1 MVTTPA
7 AAAPAAPAS
16 FIRLVVIGLAGGFL
30 SGLFGVG
37 GGIIM
42 VPLLMWLAHLDQRR
56 ASATS
61 LAAILPA
68 SIAGSIG
75 YLVGGQV
82 DWLAALFVAIGSIA
96 GSWIGTMLLRRLPLT
111 VLRWGFIALL
121 VLIAIRMLLVDVPD
135 RTDAH
140 IDITPLTAVLL
151 IAFGLFVGIASG
163 LFGIG
168 GGLVMV
174 PVFIGGFGMGDLVAK
189 GTSLLVMIPTSI
201 TGTIANTR
209 AKLVDLRQGL
219 TVGVA
224 AVLASFGGVAVSFL
238 LSPEVAT
245 WLFVVLLAFV
255 IVQLS
260 VRAVRAQRA
269 AKRPE

>member
-1 MVTTPA
+1 MTSP
-7 AAAPAAPAS
+7 APAESQAPVGVL
-16 FIRLVVIGLAGGFL
+16 RLVVIGLAGGFL

-42 VPLLMWLAHLDQRR
+42 VPLLMWLARLDQRR

-96 GSWIGTMLLRRLPLT
+96 GSWIGALLLRRLPLT

-121 VLIAIRMLLVDVPD
+121 VLIAIRMLLVDVPE
-135 RTDAH
+135 RGEAH
-140 IDITPLTAVLL
+140 IEITPLIAVLL
-151 IAFGLFVGIASG
+151 LGFGLFVGIASG

-168 GGLVMV
+168 GGLIMV

-201 TGTIANTR
+201 TGTVANVR

-219 TVGVA
+219 TVGIA
-224 AVLASFGGVAVSFL
+224 AVVASFGGVAMSFW
-238 LSPEVAT
+238 LSPDVAT

-260 VRAVRAQRA
+260 IRAIRAQHA
-269 AKRPE
+269 ARRRG